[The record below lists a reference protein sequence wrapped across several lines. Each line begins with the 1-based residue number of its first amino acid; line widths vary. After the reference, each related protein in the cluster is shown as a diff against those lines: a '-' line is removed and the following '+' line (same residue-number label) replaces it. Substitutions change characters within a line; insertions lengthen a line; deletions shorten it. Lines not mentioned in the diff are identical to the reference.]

1 MNTPKLLLTL
11 SVIAGIAGCSVLTKP
26 NEAEEAN
33 KSEMLLAKARRDL
46 VDSSPNV
53 HTFSSMYVPVL
64 TLKESQLPG
73 WYKTPKSIKVK
84 NRALED
90 VISELI
96 ESRDIRVKYL
106 PGVVRSLDVSLYGTH
121 KTLGGYLE
129 AIASATGYQLDVK
142 ENLVTFSKYVERVFP
157 IRNISGNYDFAI
169 GKKEEQSQSNNN
181 SSNGFAAAE
190 AVKSNG
196 DEFSNLSGSYD
207 PLEDFKAGVETVLG
221 CREEGDKSS
230 LNIGSSGG
238 ESGERSHVQQA
249 LESDMNFQLSQLDKC
264 EGGAVVKELRSDNS
278 LLVRALPFQMNK
290 VEKFITE
297 KTERELRQVRV
308 DVTLAAIEVTEDTA
322 FSLDFAVLDN
332 VVGSSD
338 LGLTTA
344 SNLSESIIG
353 GLSSRG
359 TATLTHTSGT
369 NLALT
374 ALQKQGTILDKATL
388 RGVAFN
394 HRIAKITDINKRS
407 FISDRPLGT
416 TAEVGVTS
424 SVEQD
429 VVESGRALFIKPNI
443 GPSDVVIYISTS
455 LSSLIDI
462 RSRGD
467 EGEEVESPEIS
478 DREFSSM
485 VLVRPGK
492 PVLVGGFTVNEVQS
506 ITSLN
511 GVSGITRSSTNSE
524 VEIVMIVE
532 AVYI

>member
-1 MNTPKLLLTL
+1 
-11 SVIAGIAGCSVLTKP
+11 
-26 NEAEEAN
+26 
-33 KSEMLLAKARRDL
+33 
-46 VDSSPNV
+46 
-53 HTFSSMYVPVL
+53 
-64 TLKESQLPG
+64 
-73 WYKTPKSIKVK
+73 
-84 NRALED
+84 
-90 VISELI
+90 
-96 ESRDIRVKYL
+96 
-106 PGVVRSLDVSLYGTH
+106 
-121 KTLGGYLE
+121 
-129 AIASATGYQLDVK
+129 
-142 ENLVTFSKYVERVFP
+142 
-157 IRNISGNYDFAI
+157 
-169 GKKEEQSQSNNN
+169 
-181 SSNGFAAAE
+181 
-190 AVKSNG
+190 
-196 DEFSNLSGSYD
+196 
-207 PLEDFKAGVETVLG
+207 
-221 CREEGDKSS
+221 
-230 LNIGSSGG
+230 
-238 ESGERSHVQQA
+238 
-249 LESDMNFQLSQLDKC
+249 
-264 EGGAVVKELRSDNS
+264 
-278 LLVRALPFQMNK
+278 MNK